1 MKRLFVAAMA
11 LALSVAT
18 VNAQS
23 LWTSAEIKGGIAKNV
38 KAFAEIEN
46 RTTDGIDGTQRWSGR
61 VGLDYKPLKWLKLG
75 ADYTFI
81 YQHEDSRTTK
91 KGNIIDSYWQPRH
104 RLGLS
109 ATGSI
114 DCGDFTF
121 SLRER
126 YQYTYKAEKT
136 VAKYDGDSG
145 SRKDDEVIESE
156 NKNTLRSRLG
166 VEYNIRKCPVTPFAS
181 VELYNDLSDAFATDK
196 TRYTVGAEWKI
207 SKSHSLE
214 LFYRY
219 INAHDDDDL
228 NVIGLGY
235 KFSL

>member
-1 MKRLFVAAMA
+1 MKRLFIAAMA

-18 VNAQS
+18 VSAQS
-23 LWTSAEIKGGIAKNV
+23 LWTSAEIKGGIAKKVN
-38 KAFAEIEN
+38 AFGEIEN

-61 VGLDYKPLKWLKLG
+61 VGLDYKPLSWLKLA

-91 KGNIIDSYWQPRH
+91 KGNIVDSYWQPRH

-114 DCGDFTF
+114 DCGNFTF

-126 YQYTYKAEKT
+126 YQYTYNTEKT
-136 VAKYDGDSG
+136 VAKYSG
-145 SRKDDEVIESE
+145 SDGSSKNDEVIEAES
-156 NKNTLRSRLG
+156 KHTLRSRLG
-166 VEYNIRKCPVTPFAS
+166 VEYNIRKCPITPFAS
-181 VELYNDLSDAFATDK
+181 AELYSDLSDAFATDK
-196 TRYTVGAEWKI
+196 ARYTVGAEWKI
-207 SKSHSLE
+207 SKQHSLE
-214 LFYRY
+214 LFYRF
-219 INAHDDDDL
+219 IDDHNNDNL

-235 KFSL
+235 KFKL

>member
-1 MKRLFVAAMA
+1 MKKSFIATVA
-11 LALSVAT
+11 LALTVAT
-18 VNAQS
+18 ASAQS
-23 LWTSAEIKGGIAKNV
+23 LWTSAELKAGIAKKV

-46 RTTDGIDGTQRWSGR
+46 RTTDGMDGVQRWSGR
-61 VGLDYKPLKWLKLG
+61 VGADYKPLKWLKVG

-104 RLGLS
+104 RLGVS

-114 DCGDFTF
+114 DCGNFTF

-126 YQYTYKAEKT
+126 YQYTHKTEKT
-136 VAKYDGDSG
+136 VAKYDGDDG
-145 SRKDDEVIESE
+145 SRKDDELIESE
-156 NKNTLRSRLG
+156 DKHTLRSRLG
-166 VEYNIRKCPVTPFAS
+166 AEYNIRKCPITPFAT
-181 VELYNDLSDAFATDK
+181 VELYSDLSDAFATDK

-207 SKSHSLE
+207 SKQHSVE

-219 INAHDDDDL
+219 IDAHDDNDL
-228 NVIGLGY
+228 NVIGVGY
-235 KFSL
+235 TFSY